1 MVWTMKSIRMQPD
14 LNVSFHFF
22 PFETPLFISE
32 VDFTFQSKS
41 VYPNINAS
49 VTDLFLLLWF

>member
-1 MVWTMKSIRMQPD
+1 MKSIRMQPD
-14 LNVSFHFF
+14 LNMSFHYLT
-22 PFETPLFISE
+22 FETPLSISE

>member
-41 VYPNINAS
+41 VYPNSNAS
-49 VTDLFLLLWF
+49 VTDLFL